1 MYFYKL
7 LSLSLAILR
16 SALAV
21 SCSFEKCP
29 CTKPAI
35 RREWRALTTE
45 EKADWIRAV
54 NVRIDA
60 RLCLAED
67 IFGFQCLSQL
77 PHDPALT
84 PSVDPSVSLI
94 PPVNASSSYYDGTP
108 SRLTS
113 LFRMLGVLTA
123 FCTDITYLHMD
134 LNTRVLKSE
143 SYRYHLRLNVHF
155 FRYIG
160 PDNSFLGTAGSYTSS
175 KSH

>member
-7 LSLSLAILR
+7 LSVSLAILR

-84 PSVDPSVSLI
+84 PSVNPLVSLI
-94 PPVNASSSYYDGTP
+94 PPVNTSSSYYDGTIQFTDF
-108 SRLTS
+108 SFLDV
-113 LFRMLGVLTA
+113 GVLTA
-123 FCTDITYLHMD
+123 FCTDIVYVHMD
-134 LNTRVLKSE
+134 VNTRVL
-143 SYRYHLRLNVHF
+143 
-155 FRYIG
+155 
-160 PDNSFLGTAGSYTSS
+160 
-175 KSH
+175 

>member
-7 LSLSLAILR
+7 LCVSLAILL

-45 EKADWIRAV
+45 EKADWICAV

-94 PPVNASSSYYDGTP
+94 PPVNTSGSYLDGMIQ
-108 SRLTS
+108 SIDL
-113 LFRMLGVLTA
+113 A
-123 FCTDITYLHMD
+123 FQDVRVSNCLYADIVYLHMD
-134 LNTRVLKSE
+134 LSTRVL
-143 SYRYHLRLNVHF
+143 
-155 FRYIG
+155 
-160 PDNSFLGTAGSYTSS
+160 
-175 KSH
+175 

>member
-7 LSLSLAILR
+7 LSVSLAILR

-84 PSVDPSVSLI
+84 PSVNPSVSLI
-94 PPVNASSSYYDGTP
+94 PPVNTSSSYYDGMTQFTDF
-108 SRLTS
+108 SFLDV
-113 LFRMLGVLTA
+113 GVLTA
-123 FCTDITYLHMD
+123 FCTDIVYVHMD
-134 LNTRVLKSE
+134 VNTRVL
-143 SYRYHLRLNVHF
+143 
-155 FRYIG
+155 
-160 PDNSFLGTAGSYTSS
+160 
-175 KSH
+175 